1 MGAPSRLRNARP
13 DPPARPEPMH
23 QSFDP
28 SIVIFAVLAIFVVWK
43 LRSVLGTRTGAE
55 RPPFDPFE
63 ARRKLREGKPGRDAA
78 PPEPG
83 RGAGRRTGE
92 VIPLQRGEARA
103 ADATASAADPAAA
116 WRDLVEPGSR
126 ALDGLGRIAAA
137 DGGFEPNGFMQGA
150 RGAYEMIV
158 TGFAAGDRAALK
170 PLLAKDV
177 YDGFDAAIS
186 AREERGEK
194 NETTFVSTEKS
205 LVHDA
210 QLRGRTAQVTIRFQ
224 SKMITVTRGRD
235 GAVVDGAPDQV
246 ADVFDLWTFARETDA
261 RDPNWRLVATEA
273 GA

>member
-1 MGAPSRLRNARP
+1 MQ
-13 DPPARPEPMH
+13 

-28 SIVIFAVLAIFVVWK
+28 SIIIFAVLAIFVVWK
-43 LRSVLGTRTGAE
+43 LRSVLGTRTGVE

-63 ARRKLREGKPGRDAA
+63 ARRKLRDGKSARSAA

-83 RGAGRRTGE
+83 RGPGQ
-92 VIPLQRGEARA
+92 VIPLQRGDERPTA
-103 ADATASAADPAAA
+103 AAASAVEPAAA
-116 WRDLVEPGSR
+116 WREHVEPGST

-137 DGGFEPNGFMQGA
+137 DRSFEPNSFMQGA

-158 TGFAAGDRAALK
+158 KGFAAGDRATLK

-177 YDGFDAAIS
+177 FDGFDSAIA
-186 AREERGEK
+186 AREARGEK

-205 LVHDA
+205 LIHDA
-210 QLRGRTAQVTIRFQ
+210 QLRARTAQVTIRFQ
-224 SKMITVTRGRD
+224 SKMITVTRGPD
-235 GAVVDGAPDQV
+235 GTVTDGSPDQV
-246 ADVFDLWTFARETDA
+246 ADVFDLWTFAREVDA

>member
-1 MGAPSRLRNARP
+1 
-13 DPPARPEPMH
+13 MH

-28 SIVIFAVLAIFVVWK
+28 SIIVFAVLAVFVVWK

-63 ARRKLREGKPGRDAA
+63 ARRKLREGKAGRDAA

-83 RGAGRRTGE
+83 RAPGQ
-92 VIPLQRGEARA
+92 VIPLQRGETRPAEPTRA
-103 ADATASAADPAAA
+103 AEDPADQ
-116 WRDLVEPGSR
+116 WRGLVAPGAQ
-126 ALDGLGRIAAA
+126 ALDGLTKIGAA
-137 DGGFEPNGFMQGA
+137 DPSFTAASFMGGA
-150 RGAYEMIV
+150 RAAYEMIV
-158 TGFAAGDRAALK
+158 AGFAAGDRAALR

-177 YDGFDAAIS
+177 YDGFDAAIT
-186 AREERGEK
+186 AREARGER
-194 NETTFVSTEKS
+194 NETTFVSTDAS

-224 SKMITVTRGRD
+224 SKMISVTRGRD
-235 GAVVDGAPDQV
+235 GAVIDGSPDSV
-246 ADVFDLWTFARETDA
+246 AEVLDLWTFAREVDA

>member
-1 MGAPSRLRNARP
+1 MQ
-13 DPPARPEPMH
+13 

-28 SIVIFAVLAIFVVWK
+28 SIIIFAVLAIFVVWK

-55 RPPFDPFE
+55 RPPFDPFD
-63 ARRKLREGKPGRDAA
+63 ARRKLREGKSARSAT
-78 PPEPG
+78 PPDSG
-83 RGAGRRTGE
+83 RGPGQ
-92 VIPLQRGEARA
+92 VIPLQRGEDRPAGPA
-103 ADATASAADPAAA
+103 PSPVDPASA
-116 WRDLVEPGSR
+116 WRDLVEPGAR

-137 DGGFEPNGFMQGA
+137 DRAFEPNGFMQGA
-150 RGAYEMIV
+150 RAAYEMIV
-158 TGFAAGDRAALK
+158 KAFAAGDRAALK

-177 YDGFDAAIS
+177 YDGFDAAVA

-235 GAVVDGAPDQV
+235 GTVTDGSPDQV
-246 ADVFDLWTFARETDA
+246 ADVFDLWTFAREVDA

>member
-1 MGAPSRLRNARP
+1 
-13 DPPARPEPMH
+13 MH

-43 LRSVLGTRTGAE
+43 LRSVLGTRTGHE

-63 ARRKLREGKPGRDAA
+63 ARRKLREGRPGRDGT

-83 RGAGRRTGE
+83 RGPGQKTGE
-92 VIPLQRGEARA
+92 VIPLGRGDARA
-103 ADATASAADPAAA
+103 AEPVSPAADPAAA
-116 WRDLVEPGSR
+116 WRDHVEPGSR

-137 DGGFEPNGFMQGA
+137 DGGFEPSDFMQGA

-177 YDGFDAAIS
+177 YDGFNAVIS

-194 NETTFVSTEKS
+194 NDTTFVSTDRS

-210 QLRGRTAQVTIRFQ
+210 QLRGSTAQVTIRFH
-224 SKMITVTRGRD
+224 SKMIAVTRGRD
-235 GAVVDGAPDQV
+235 GAVVDGSPDQV
-246 ADVFDLWTFARETDA
+246 ADVFDLWTFAREVGA

-273 GA
+273 GT

>member
-1 MGAPSRLRNARP
+1 MQ
-13 DPPARPEPMH
+13 

-28 SIVIFAVLAIFVVWK
+28 SIIVFAVLAIFVVWK
-43 LRSVLGTRTGAE
+43 LRSVLGTRTGTE

-63 ARRKLREGKPGRDAA
+63 ARRRLREGKSGRDAA

-83 RGAGRRTGE
+83 RGSGQ
-92 VIPLQRGEARA
+92 VIPLQRGDGRA
-103 ADATASAADPAAA
+103 ADPARPDAEPAAA
-116 WRDLVEPGSR
+116 WRDLVEPGSH
-126 ALDGLGRIAAA
+126 ALDGLGRIAGA
-137 DGGFEPNGFMQGA
+137 DRNFEPNGFMQGA

-177 YDGFDAAIS
+177 YEGFNAAIS
-186 AREERGEK
+186 AREERGET
-194 NETTFVSTEKS
+194 NETTFVSTERS
-205 LVHDA
+205 LVRDA

-224 SKMITVTRGRD
+224 SKMITVTRRRD
-235 GAVVDGAPDQV
+235 GTVADGAPDQV
-246 ADVFDLWTFARETDA
+246 ADVFDLWTFAREVDA

>member
-1 MGAPSRLRNARP
+1 
-13 DPPARPEPMH
+13 MH

-28 SIVIFAVLAIFVVWK
+28 SIVVFAVLAIFVVWK
-43 LRSVLGTRTGAE
+43 LRSVLGTRTGTE

-63 ARRKLREGKPGRDAA
+63 ARRKLREGKSGRPPA

-83 RGAGRRTGE
+83 RGPGQI
-92 VIPLQRGEARA
+92 IPLQRGETRPAEPAPAA
-103 ADATASAADPAAA
+103 ADAAAA

-126 ALDGLGRIAAA
+126 ALDGLGRIGAV
-137 DGGFEPNGFMQGA
+137 DRNFEPNGFMQGA

-177 YDGFDAAIS
+177 YEGFNAAIS
-186 AREERGEK
+186 AREERGET

-210 QLRGRTAQVTIRFQ
+210 QLRARTAQVTIRFQ

-235 GAVVDGAPDQV
+235 GAVTDGAPDQV
-246 ADVFDLWTFARETDA
+246 ADVFDLWTFAREVDA

>member
-1 MGAPSRLRNARP
+1 
-13 DPPARPEPMH
+13 MH

-43 LRSVLGTRTGAE
+43 LRSVLGTRTGNE

-63 ARRKLREGKPGRDAA
+63 ARRKLREGKSGRDAA
-78 PPEPG
+78 KPEPG
-83 RGAGRRTGE
+83 RGPGQ
-92 VIPLQRGEARA
+92 VIPLQRGESRA
-103 ADATASAADPAAA
+103 VEPAAVDPAAA
-116 WRDLVEPGSR
+116 WRDHVEPGSR
-126 ALDGLGRIAAA
+126 ALDGLSRIAEA
-137 DGGFEPNGFMQGA
+137 DRSFEPNSFMQGA
-150 RGAYEMIV
+150 RGAYEIIV

-177 YDGFDAAIS
+177 YEGFNAAIS

-194 NETTFVSTEKS
+194 NETTFVSTERS

-235 GAVVDGAPDQV
+235 GAVVEGAPDQV

>member
-1 MGAPSRLRNARP
+1 MGVPARPRNARP
-13 DPPARPEPMH
+13 DAPARPESMH
-23 QSFDP
+23 ESFDP
-28 SIVIFAVLAIFVVWK
+28 SVIVFAVLAIFVVWK
-43 LRSVLGTRTGAE
+43 LRSVLGTRTGTE

-63 ARRKLREGKPGRDAA
+63 ARRKLREGKSGRAAA
-78 PPEPG
+78 PPETGRTPG
-83 RGAGRRTGE
+83 Q
-92 VIPLQRGEARA
+92 VIPLPRTDARP
-103 ADATASAADPAAA
+103 ADAASPAIDPAAA

-126 ALDGLGRIAAA
+126 ALEGLGRIAAE
-137 DGGFEPNGFMQGA
+137 DRGFEPNGFMQGA

-177 YDGFDAAIS
+177 YDGFNAAIS

-235 GAVVDGAPDQV
+235 GAVVEGSPDQV
-246 ADVFDLWTFARETDA
+246 ADVFDLWTFAREVDA
-261 RDPNWRLVATEA
+261 RDPNWHLVATEA